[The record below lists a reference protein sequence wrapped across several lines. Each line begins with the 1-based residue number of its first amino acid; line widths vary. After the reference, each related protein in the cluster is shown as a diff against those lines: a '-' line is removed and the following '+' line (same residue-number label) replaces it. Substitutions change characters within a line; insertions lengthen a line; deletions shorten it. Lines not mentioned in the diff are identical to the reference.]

1 MWTQVNLLNVVLP
14 SYLEANLRRT
24 LPPSREQGKIIKIS
38 DINRNYSTRG
48 NIILAIVLYPLE
60 LTLFLTVISTH

>member
-24 LPPSREQGKIIKIS
+24 LI
-38 DINRNYSTRG
+38 D
-48 NIILAIVLYPLE
+48 LLLE
-60 LTLFLTVISTH
+60 KRAK

>member
-24 LPPSREQGKIIKIS
+24 LIDLPPK
-38 DINRNYSTRG
+38 NRAR
-48 NIILAIVLYPLE
+48 
-60 LTLFLTVISTH
+60 